1 MQISSRFTIALHIFA
16 CIHTFEGEH
25 KITIDFLATSINV
38 NPVIIRRVLQQLKA
52 NELVHVV
59 RGSGG
64 AAIAKPIED
73 ISLFDIYSAVE
84 VINKNGLFHFHE
96 HPSPDCSVGKNI
108 HQVLDD
114 KLDLIQ
120 KAMEDQMKA
129 MSLQEVITDI
139 DHYVAIN
146 P

>member
-16 CIHTFEGEH
+16 CIHTFEGKH
-25 KITIDFLATSINV
+25 KITSDFLATSINV

-52 NELVHVV
+52 SELVTVT

-64 AAIAKPIED
+64 AEIAKPVDE
-73 ISLFDIYSAVE
+73 ISLFDVYNAVE
-84 VINKNGLFHFHE
+84 VVNKKGLFHFHE
-96 HPSPDCSVGKNI
+96 HPNPDCSVGKNI
-108 HQVLDD
+108 HQVLDG

-129 MSLQEVITDI
+129 MSLQEVMTDI